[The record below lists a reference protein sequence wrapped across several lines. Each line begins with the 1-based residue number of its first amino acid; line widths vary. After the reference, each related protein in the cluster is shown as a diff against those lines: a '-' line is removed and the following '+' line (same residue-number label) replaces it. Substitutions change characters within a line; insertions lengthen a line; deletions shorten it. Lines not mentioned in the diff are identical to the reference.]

1 MESDEGE
8 QMKLI
13 EVGIIVGTHGIK
25 GEVKIKS
32 DSDFRK
38 ERFQKNNALY
48 VKRQGKME
56 TITITT
62 HRVHKQWDLIT
73 FNNLFDINMVLDYVG
88 STVYVDRDQ
97 LSELPEHEF
106 YYDDLIGSQ
115 VYLENMELIGE
126 VSDITPL
133 PQGILLVVKKANN
146 KESLIPFV
154 PEFIKQVDTIHR
166 MIIITPIEGLL

>member
-1 MESDEGE
+1 
-8 QMKLI
+8 MKLI

-97 LSELPEHEF
+97 LSELPENEF
-106 YYDDLIGSQ
+106 YYDDLIGLQ

-133 PQGILLVVKKANN
+133 PQGILLVVKKTNN